1 MRSSGILLHPTSLAG
16 PEGVG
21 TLGQEARAFVDFL
34 AAAGQRWWQVL
45 PLNPPGPYESPYM
58 ASSAFAGNPTL
69 VDLRTLAQD
78 GWLEPGEVAE
88 HPPGPVDWGAV
99 LPAKRA
105 LLQTAA
111 ARFLA
116 SASTEERGS
125 FDAFCDEHRGWLD
138 DYALFSALGQAHQGA
153 PWMEWPAAI
162 RRREPSAIGGARH
175 ALRTEID
182 AARVAQFFFFSQWA
196 ALRAYATERGVGI
209 LGDMPIFV
217 AQDSADV
224 WANPD
229 LFWLD
234 EVGQPTVIAGVPPDY
249 FSETGQLWGN
259 PLYRWDV
266 MAERGYRF
274 WVERVRSAVGLVDQV
289 RIDHFRGFEAYW
301 EVPAGSETAIG
312 GQWVLGPGRALFE
325 RIAEELGELP
335 LLAEDL
341 GLITAEVV
349 ALREGLG
356 IPGMKVLQFAFGGAP
371 TNPYLPHNFER
382 DFVVYTG
389 THDND
394 TSAGWFD
401 ALDPDARHAVRR
413 YLQSDGSEIAWDMIR
428 LAWLSVANTAIA
440 PMQDLLELGSEARI
454 NRPGSEDGN
463 WIWRLE
469 PGLDLAPTARRLRE
483 ITELSGRLE

>member
-1 MRSSGILLHPTSLAG
+1 
-16 PEGVG
+16 
-21 TLGQEARAFVDFL
+21 
-34 AAAGQRWWQVL
+34 
-45 PLNPPGPYESPYM
+45 
-58 ASSAFAGNPTL
+58 
-69 VDLRTLAQD
+69 
-78 GWLEPGEVAE
+78 
-88 HPPGPVDWGAV
+88 
-99 LPAKRA
+99 
-105 LLQTAA
+105 
-111 ARFLA
+111 
-116 SASTEERGS
+116 
-125 FDAFCDEHRGWLD
+125 
-138 DYALFSALGQAHQGA
+138 
-153 PWMEWPAAI
+153 
-162 RRREPSAIGGARH
+162 
-175 ALRTEID
+175 
-182 AARVAQFFFFSQWA
+182 
-196 ALRAYATERGVGI
+196 
-209 LGDMPIFV
+209 MPIFV

-463 WIWRLE
+463 WVWRLE